1 MKPGRHSGQLICS
14 FGSLRVVG
22 AYISK
27 YVHHA
32 QFFNQLIM
40 KKQIYRVFLVLCF
53 SAGIAVSAFT
63 QNALSLFDQLS
74 GAEILELEIETDLST
89 LHDQRNTNVYQNAV
103 LTYTLGKKEKVSW
116 DIHIR
121 SRGKYRRRIC
131 VFPPLKL
138 KFPKAELKTQ
148 GFAADNEFKLV
159 THCVEG
165 DIGKDYILREFL
177 AYKLFKELSPV
188 YFNVQL
194 VRVRYS
200 DSKTQERTNAWGIL
214 MEDEKALERRFNG
227 EICNDCFGLPKS
239 EFSQENLSVVYLF
252 QYLLSNT
259 DWNTAMV
266 RNMVLMRPKA
276 GGKAVLVPYD
286 FDFSGFVNASYA
298 SPNRDYGQ
306 KSIRERVF
314 IGAELSDV
322 ELQDA
327 ITYFRTK
334 RSALEKII
342 LDFKPISGA
351 SQDDLI
357 QFLDSFYRS
366 LEAGIQ
372 RAPSK

>member
-1 MKPGRHSGQLICS
+1 
-14 FGSLRVVG
+14 
-22 AYISK
+22 
-27 YVHHA
+27 
-32 QFFNQLIM
+32 M
-40 KKQIYRVFLVLCF
+40 KKQIYYIFLVLCI
-53 SAGIAVSAFT
+53 SAGIRVSAFT
-63 QNALSLFDQLS
+63 QKPSSLFDQFS
-74 GAEILELEIETDLST
+74 GVEILELEIETDLST

-103 LTYTLGKKEKVSW
+103 FTYAVGKKEKKSW

-138 KFPKAELKTQ
+138 KFPKAALKTQ

-159 THCVEG
+159 THCIEG
-165 DIGKDYILREFL
+165 DVGKDYILREYL

-188 YFNVQL
+188 YFDVQL

-227 EICNDCFGLPKS
+227 EICDDCFGFPKA
-239 EFSQENLSVVYLF
+239 EFSQENLSIVYLF

-266 RNMVLMRPKA
+266 RNMVLMRPKTE
-276 GGKAVLVPYD
+276 GKAVLVPYD

-298 SPNRDYGQ
+298 APNRDYGQ
-306 KSIRERVF
+306 RSIRERIF

-327 ITYFRTK
+327 ISYFRAK

-342 LDFKPISGA
+342 LDFKPISSA
-351 SQDDLI
+351 SKDDLI
-357 QFLDSFYRS
+357 QFLDSFYRN

-372 RAPSK
+372 RPPAK